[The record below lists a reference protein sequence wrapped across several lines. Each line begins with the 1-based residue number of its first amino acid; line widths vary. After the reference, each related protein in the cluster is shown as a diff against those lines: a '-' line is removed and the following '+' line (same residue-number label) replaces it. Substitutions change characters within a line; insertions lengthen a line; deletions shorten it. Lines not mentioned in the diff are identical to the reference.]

1 MEYERKVIETAD
13 GSKTL
18 FVPAMNE
25 QYHSLNGAL
34 TESDYVFLEKGFR
47 HHPSLTPKVFEVGF
61 GTGLNALLTAL
72 EAEKSMRPTY
82 YTSIEKYPISN
93 EEIQYL
99 NYGNLLSPR
108 ANDIFQA
115 IHKADWEKD
124 IQISEFFVLNKIRAD
139 LKTCTFRNNN
149 FFDLVFFDAFGPD
162 KQPEMWQDKVMNKI
176 FQLCSG
182 GAIFVTYSAKGEIRR
197 RLEANGFRI
206 ERLPGPPGKRQMLR
220 GSK

>member
-47 HHPSLTPKVFEVGF
+47 HHPSQTPKVFEVGF
-61 GTGLNALLTAL
+61 GTGLNAMLTAQ
-72 EAEKSMRPTY
+72 EAEKSKRPTY
-82 YTSIEKYPISN
+82 YTTIEKYPIKT
-93 EEIQYL
+93 EEIQCL

-108 ANDIFQA
+108 ANEIFHT
-115 IHKADWEKD
+115 IHKADWETD
-124 IQISEFFVLNKIRAD
+124 VQISEFFILHKIKSD
-139 LKTCTFRNNN
+139 LKTCSFSNNN
-149 FFDLVFFDAFGPD
+149 FYDLVFFDAFGPD
-162 KQPEMWQDKVMNKI
+162 KQPEMWQDKVINKI
-176 FQLCSG
+176 FQLCSN

-197 RLEANGFRI
+197 RLEASGFRM

-220 GSK
+220 GLK

>member
-47 HHPSLTPKVFEVGF
+47 HHPSQTPKVFEVGF

-72 EAEKSMRPTY
+72 EAEKSMRTTY
-82 YTSIEKYPISN
+82 YATIEKYPISN

-108 ANDIFQA
+108 ANEIFHA

-124 IQISEFFVLNKIRAD
+124 VQISEFFVLNKIKAD
-139 LKTCTFRNNN
+139 LKTCTFRNDN

-162 KQPEMWQDKVMNKI
+162 KQPEMWQDKVMSKI

-197 RLEANGFRI
+197 RMEASGFRM